1 MNVSTRIIENER
13 KALERNTK
21 TYLGFVVEEQLTSVC
36 TFVNSFNDD
45 NQQFG
50 RNATSVP
57 L

>member
-21 TYLGFVVEEQLTSVC
+21 TYLGFVVEEQLTPVC
-36 TFVNSFNDD
+36 TSVNSFNDD

-50 RNATSVP
+50 RNATFVP